1 MALQASCWHLVQHT
15 RLTVVDRGRVV
26 APTRGRVCG
35 AVQAM
40 ASPMGCVGPPPGRQA
55 SARQGHLRVPLSAA
69 PRRRPR
75 SVVMVRW
82 RTRQWCALRRS
93 SGYLRASRA
102 LRHQRMAR
110 QAPMMPLSF
119 SSNCGG
125 PMPARDASP
134 QTVCWWMPGAGSC
147 GGDHTTKTNYVVCA
161 HCHRWVFG
169 LVAVAWA
176 FRVHDLQCTGVWQHT
191 VCGFHPVSL
200 SSSVPEVIVCALAGD
215 IRPGKKCVD
224 HVCMLMHARALMKTR
239 GNPDRGTLS

>member
-1 MALQASCWHLVQHT
+1 MALQASGWHLVQHT

-75 SVVMVRW
+75 SVVMVGS
-82 RTRQWCALRRS
+82 RS
-93 SGYLRASRA
+93 SRRRWMRSRA
-102 LRHQRMAR
+102 MAHTAVVCSSKKLRLPPSQQSPCVIRHQRMER

-134 QTVCWWMPGAGSC
+134 QTVCRWVPC
-147 GGDHTTKTNYVVCA
+147 GRDHTTKTNYVVCVGVSFSRPA
-161 HCHRWVFG
+161 VHGGLATHRV
-169 LVAVAWA
+169 
-176 FRVHDLQCTGVWQHT
+176 RVPPSQ
-191 VCGFHPVSL
+191 
-200 SSSVPEVIVCALAGD
+200 PELPGGHRL
-215 IRPGKKCVD
+215 RPGWGHKSRQKMC
-224 HVCMLMHARALMKTR
+224 
-239 GNPDRGTLS
+239 

>member
-1 MALQASCWHLVQHT
+1 
-15 RLTVVDRGRVV
+15 
-26 APTRGRVCG
+26 
-35 AVQAM
+35 
-40 ASPMGCVGPPPGRQA
+40 
-55 SARQGHLRVPLSAA
+55 
-69 PRRRPR
+69 
-75 SVVMVRW
+75 
-82 RTRQWCALRRS
+82 
-93 SGYLRASRA
+93 
-102 LRHQRMAR
+102 
-110 QAPMMPLSF
+110 MMPLSF

-134 QTVCWWMPGAGSC
+134 QTVCRWMPGAGSC

-169 LVAVAWA
+169 LVAVVWA

>member
-1 MALQASCWHLVQHT
+1 ME
-15 RLTVVDRGRVV
+15 
-26 APTRGRVCG
+26 
-35 AVQAM
+35 
-40 ASPMGCVGPPPGRQA
+40 SPLWRQE
-55 SARQGHLRVPLSAA
+55 GHLRVALSAA

-75 SVVMVRW
+75 SVVMVGS
-82 RTRQWCALRRS
+82 RS
-93 SGYLRASRA
+93 SRRRWMRSRA
-102 LRHQRMAR
+102 MAHTAVVCSSKKLRLPPSQQER

-125 PMPARDASP
+125 PMPARNASP
-134 QTVCWWMPGAGSC
+134 QTVCRWMPGAGSC

-200 SSSVPEVIVCALAGD
+200 SSPEVIVCALAGD
-215 IRPGKKCVD
+215 ISPGKKCVD
-224 HVCMLMHARALMKTR
+224 QAFACLCTR
-239 GNPDRGTLS
+239 GR

>member
-75 SVVMVRW
+75 SVVMVGS
-82 RTRQWCALRRS
+82 RS
-93 SGYLRASRA
+93 SRRRWMRSRA
-102 LRHQRMAR
+102 MAHTAVVCSSKKLRLPPSQQSPA
-110 QAPMMPLSF
+110 
-119 SSNCGG
+119 SSAHGAAG
-125 PMPARDASP
+125 ADDALVVLIKLRWPDASP
-134 QTVCWWMPGAGSC
+134 RCQPADCLSVDAR
-147 GGDHTTKTNYVVCA
+147 GGVVWGRPHDQDQLC
-161 HCHRWVFG
+161 RVRTLSSVGVWV
-169 LVAVAWA
+169 VWA

-200 SSSVPEVIVCALAGD
+200 SSPVPEVIVCALAGD

-224 HVCMLMHARALMKTR
+224 QAFACLCMR
-239 GNPDRGTLS
+239 GR

>member
-1 MALQASCWHLVQHT
+1 LALQASCWHLVQHT

-40 ASPMGCVGPPPGRQA
+40 ASPMGGVGPPPGRQA

-102 LRHQRMAR
+102 LRHQRMER

-134 QTVCWWMPGAGSC
+134 QTVCRWVPC
-147 GGDHTTKTNYVVCA
+147 GRDHTTKTNYVVCA
-161 HCHRWVFG
+161 HGHRWVFG
-169 LVAVAWA
+169 S
-176 FRVHDLQCTGVWQHT
+176 
-191 VCGFHPVSL
+191 CGRFVFTTCSARGFGNTP
-200 SSSVPEVIVCALAGD
+200 CAGS
-215 IRPGKKCVD
+215 
-224 HVCMLMHARALMKTR
+224 TR
-239 GNPDRGTLS
+239 SA